1 MEIQRREQIYDRLS
15 AISMKM
21 EVKILP
27 DPQYINEKIGQC
39 HVFIEEVEKFFIEV
53 SKEMSAVQRALNN
66 AIAGYETARDD
77 LMATDPDI
85 MSLPSQ
91 KDREAKSNYQ
101 LKKELK
107 EIKHYKNDLVDLENL
122 QKAVNVKLKNLGRI
136 NMDIKVQLRLMDSQI
151 RIGSPSVTS
160 EAARSLAEELS
171 KTTVGLDVFNQ
182 AETTVDET
190 TIVDPT
196 VPIDVDNL
204 LSSTTPVND
213 LPISKEPEGPVETG
227 NLGLI
232 ESLTTQ
238 DSINDLPVQEEP
250 EEPEERTLVD
260 QLLNPL
266 PTDPVDDFS
275 SCMPEEI
282 KIEDDVSG
290 SAVDLDKVFVAN
302 FFTGAPVTQVQTV
315 VQTQPNPIGGEQK
328 KVEEETKIPSE
339 PKQKEASKPKI
350 PGEIDIDALLSQFK

>member
-1 MEIQRREQIYDRLS
+1 MEIQRRENIYDRLS

-21 EVKILP
+21 EIKTLP
-27 DPQYINEKIGQC
+27 DTQYINEKIGQC
-39 HVFIEEVEKFFIEV
+39 HVFIEEVEKFFIEI

-66 AIAGYETARDD
+66 ALAGYETARDD

-101 LKKELK
+101 LKKELS

-122 QKAVNVKLKNLGRI
+122 QKAVNVKLKNLSRV
-136 NMDIKVQLRLMDSQI
+136 NTDIKIQLRLMDSQV
-151 RIGSPSVTS
+151 RLGSPSVTS

-182 AETTVDET
+182 AETSVEETV
-190 TIVDPT
+190 IVDPT
-196 VPIDVDNL
+196 VPLDVDNL
-204 LSSTTPVND
+204 LSSNTVQENFPALTDVFVD
-213 LPISKEPEGPVETG
+213 MGPATV
-227 NLGLI
+227 
-232 ESLTTQ
+232 
-238 DSINDLPVQEEP
+238 NDLPVQE
-250 EEPEERTLVD
+250 PEERSIYD

-266 PTDPVDDFS
+266 PTDPVDDLS

-282 KIEDDVSG
+282 KIEGENDSG
-290 SAVDLDKVFVAN
+290 SAIDLDKVFV
-302 FFTGAPVTQVQTV
+302 TTETKIEPS
-315 VQTQPNPIGGEQK
+315 PIITGGEQK
-328 KVEEETKIPSE
+328 KEVEETKIQEE
-339 PKQKEASKPKI
+339 PKQKEALSRSSNERGLK